1 MRIGQLLGSGRDADV
16 YELDEAWVL
25 RRYRD
30 GMNATREL
38 PVMSYLSASG
48 YPVPRL
54 GPQAPSAGPGDLVLQ
69 RLYGP
74 TMLESLMSGEVGAE
88 EGAALLAGL
97 LTGLHTIPARLS
109 SDPEDRVLHLDLHP
123 ANVVLTAD
131 GPVVIDWSNA
141 EEGPPALDRAM
152 SALMLAQVAV
162 DPAHPAADG
171 ARQLVTALVPRLAA
185 DGGIPARH
193 LADAAARRTLN
204 PTMTPAE
211 TALIGG
217 AADLV
222 AALAGR

>member
-1 MRIGQLLGSGRDADV
+1 M

-30 GMNATREL
+30 GMDATREL

-54 GPQAPSAGPGDLVLQ
+54 GPQPPSAGPGDLVLQ
-69 RLYGP
+69 RLHGP

-88 EGAALLAGL
+88 EGAGL
-97 LTGLHTIPARLS
+97 LTGLLADLHGVPARLS
-109 SDPEDRVLHLDLHP
+109 PDPGDRVLHLDLHP
-123 ANVVLTAD
+123 DNVVLTAD
-131 GPVVIDWSNA
+131 GPMVIDWSNT

-152 SALMLAQVAV
+152 SALILAQVAV

-185 DGGIPARH
+185 DDGIPARH
-193 LADAAARRTLN
+193 LTEAAARRTLN
-204 PTMTPAE
+204 PTMSPAE
-211 TALIGG
+211 RALIEE
-217 AADLV
+217 AAALV
-222 AALAGR
+222 TALAGR